1 MRRWILS
8 LGVAAL
14 LILLLTAPMLSITKV
29 TEKDSTKSDLE
40 ELEKLFTGETGE
52 QVKQQNASQNI
63 TFTDRE
69 TFPLDMMYNPPY
81 MSDLINNTLF
91 SELSMLMNISIDFPS
106 YSYLNAAPKTESK
119 IRHVIS

>member
-14 LILLLTAPMLSITKV
+14 LILLLTAPVLSITKV

-69 TFPLDMMYNPPY
+69 TFSLDMMYNPPY

-106 YSYLNAAPKTESK
+106 YSYLNTAPKTESK